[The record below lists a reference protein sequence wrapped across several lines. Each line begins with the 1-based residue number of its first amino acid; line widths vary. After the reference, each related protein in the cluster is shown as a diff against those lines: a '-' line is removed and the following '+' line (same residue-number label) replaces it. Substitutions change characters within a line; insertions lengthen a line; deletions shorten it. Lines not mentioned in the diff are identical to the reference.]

1 MFTILGLYYPYL
13 SSLLEYENYNICPYN
28 QKIGKKKGLPVVV
41 VFLLIVNIH
50 QILSGYKYIFKIC
63 HNLVL
68 KAVYHLK

>member
-1 MFTILGLYYPYL
+1 MRTVIFAHTIR
-13 SSLLEYENYNICPYN
+13 N
-28 QKIGKKKGLPVVV
+28 QKIGKKELPVVV

-50 QILSGYKYIFKIC
+50 QILSGYKYIFKMC